1 MHEIHGGG
9 HIWNAWT
16 HFNLEHGSLLIITV
30 LRLDYPVDS
39 GHGPAPSVHLHLP
52 LCGAAALLSALA
64 IFLDDFL
71 IGLRVFCLGGTAA
84 LPCASVPEFL
94 FSFGGAVAT
103 LLEVL
108 LGFGGTAAIL
118 SATVI
123 VSL

>member
-39 GHGPAPSVHLHLP
+39 RH
-52 LCGAAALLSALA
+52 
-64 IFLDDFL
+64 
-71 IGLRVFCLGGTAA
+71 GLRVFCLGGTAA
-84 LPCASVPEFL
+84 LPCASVPEFF

-123 VSL
+123 VGL

>member
-39 GHGPAPSVHLHLP
+39 RHGPAPS
-52 LCGAAALLSALA
+52 
-64 IFLDDFL
+64 
-71 IGLRVFCLGGTAA
+71 A
-84 LPCASVPEFL
+84 LPCASVPEFF

>member
-39 GHGPAPSVHLHLP
+39 GHGPAPSVHLLLP
-52 LCGAAALLSALA
+52 LRGAAALLSTVLRHGLGALA
-64 IFLDDFL
+64 IFL
-71 IGLRVFCLGGTAA
+71 AA
-84 LPCASVPEFL
+84 LPCDSFSEFF

-103 LLEVL
+103 LLEVP
-108 LGFGGTAAIL
+108 LGFGGTAAVL

>member
-1 MHEIHGGG
+1 MD
-9 HIWNAWT
+9 
-16 HFNLEHGSLLIITV
+16 LDVLLAV
-30 LRLDYPVDS
+30 LRLDDVL
-39 GHGPAPSVHLHLP
+39 GGLLLHP
-52 LCGAAALLSALA
+52 QRGAAAPLPLGVLLLLA
-64 IFLDDFL
+64 GGMDSTAAPPRAFVLEA
-71 IGLRVFCLGGTAA
+71 VFCLGGTAA